1 MPSIRSVKVASGH
14 AHWSV
19 ALWSA
24 QAVLVAVFGV
34 AGLLKLALPIDQLS
48 AAMGLPGILL
58 RFIGVAELAGAA
70 ALDPLVARVW
80 PRLGAVAAVGLSA
93 VMMLAAA
100 YHLGR
105 GELAMIPTSLALGAL
120 AAFVAWHRVHRVGA
134 AR

>member
-80 PRLGAVAAVGLSA
+80 PRLGAVAALGLSG
-93 VMMLAAA
+93 VMMLAVA

-105 GELAMIPTSLALGAL
+105 GELAMIPTSLLLGAL
-120 AAFVAWHRVHRVGA
+120 AAFVAWHRVHRAGA